1 MALAKLK
8 FTKMIKDDAEGACHA
23 STSSADIFTCQ
34 FNPETFNLFKKNSFQ
49 PAKTTGTDVAK
60 TAFTGG
66 EPQNMDI
73 ALTFDTTSTGD
84 PVFEKYEVLRKL
96 SQVDRSALN
105 QTTQQG
111 EPPWVMVQ
119 WGTYIGFIAV
129 ITGLDEQYVLFTPDG
144 TPLRAKVT
152 VHLQQVKDDNDMGSQ
167 NPSTRTL
174 PRRTWVVEQGQRLDW
189 IAHQEY
195 GNSAAWRDIAEIN
208 GIDNPMELRA
218 GQVLVLPVL

>member
-1 MALAKLK
+1 MPLAKLK
-8 FTKMIKDDAEGACHA
+8 FTKMIKDDTEGASHA

-34 FNPETFNLFKKNSFQ
+34 FNPETFSLFKKNSFKSSQ
-49 PAKTTGTDVAK
+49 TTGTDVAK
-60 TAFTGG
+60 TTFSGG

-84 PVFEKYEVLRKL
+84 PVFEKYEVLRTL
-96 SQVDRSALN
+96 SLVDRSALN
-105 QTTQQG
+105 TTTQQG

-129 ITGLDEQYVLFTPDG
+129 ITGLDEEYVLFTPDG
-144 TPLRAKVT
+144 TPIRAKVT
-152 VHLQQVKDDNDMGSQ
+152 IHLQQVTDPQQMGGQ
-167 NPSTRTL
+167 NPTTRTA

-208 GIDNPMELRA
+208 GIDNPMDLRA